1 MPSKAITDRA
11 APGPGPGGDWRRG
24 DEEAPSLMR
33 EDQPTFART
42 VALLGAMLIIIVG
55 VGLYYNRFATAWA
68 SFWIAVGLAGMLFHA
83 AFDADVQIRRLYGL
97 LAGLGLAVGVGMT
110 LWSFWHTGAYLL
122 HGLIAMTLAL
132 AFGLGFLRNET
143 DLDIRKVAGF
153 VVLGTGGVLAVVGLL
168 GGTLKGSFLLP
179 TGLLLALVGLMYLAA
194 FVRTHG
200 ISDDLGYYAGLGI
213 GGVGLLFFL
222 IALVRSLMPFL
233 FSVGWDAYYFMP
245 AGLLLMGLGLLYG
258 AVSLLLCSD
267 ATLVV
272 LTRRELGAFFFSP
285 VAYLV
290 LLGFIIGC
298 WLAFVQF
305 FSLIV
310 RATNERSGV
319 FEPIVQYYMFSL
331 IPVLVNL
338 FIPSVL
344 TMRLLSEE
352 KRSGTLEVLLTAPV
366 NEPAVVL
373 SKFLAGWVLFLT
385 IWVPFGLYLLAIPM
399 AGGNVFDYKPLISF
413 YVALAVSGAAFIS
426 VGLFFS
432 SLTGNQ
438 IVSAVF
444 TFVAMLGFTA
454 CYLVRDMFPGDSPW
468 RSVFLHMSYL
478 NWWLN
483 ALEGQLDPKPLLFFL
498 SVTVFFLFAT
508 VKVLEARKWK

>member
-1 MPSKAITDRA
+1 MPSKAITERP
-11 APGPGPGGDWRRG
+11 APGPEPGGDWRR

-42 VALLGAMLIIIVG
+42 VGLVGAALVIIIG
-55 VGLYYNRFATAWA
+55 VGLYYNRFTMAWA

-83 AFDADVQIRRLYGL
+83 AFDADTQVRRLYAL
-97 LAGLGLAVGVGMT
+97 FAGLCLAVGVGMT
-110 LWSFWHTGAYLL
+110 LWSFWHAGPYLL
-122 HGLIAMTLAL
+122 AGLILMTLAL
-132 AFGLGFLRNET
+132 AFGLAFLRNET
-143 DLDIRKVAGF
+143 DVDLRKVAGF
-153 VVLGTGGVLAVVGLL
+153 VVLGAGGVLAVVGLL

-179 TGLLLALVGLMYLAA
+179 TGLLLALLGLMYLAA
-194 FVRTHG
+194 FVRVHG
-200 ISDDLGYYAGLGI
+200 ISDDLGFYAGLGI
-213 GGVGLLFFL
+213 GGVGLLFFT
-222 IALVRSLMPFL
+222 IALVRSLLPFL
-233 FSVGWDAYYFMP
+233 FSVGWDAYYFIP
-245 AGLLLMGLGLLYG
+245 AGMLLVGVGLLYA

-267 ATLVV
+267 ATLAV

-290 LLGFIIGC
+290 LLGFICGC
-298 WLAFVQF
+298 WLAFVRF
-305 FSLIV
+305 FGEIV
-310 RATNERSGV
+310 DPTRARSGL
-319 FEPIVQYYMFSL
+319 FEPIVRIYLISF

-366 NEPAVVL
+366 NEPVVVL

-385 IWVPFGLYLLAIPM
+385 IWVPLGLYLLAIPM

-413 YVALAVSGAAFIS
+413 YVALAVAGAAFIS

-454 CYLVRDMFPGDSPW
+454 CALVRDNFPGDSAW
-468 RSVFLHMSYL
+468 RSVFLHMSYVD
-478 NWWLN
+478 WWWT
-483 ALEGQLDPKPLLFFL
+483 AGEGQLDPKPLLFFA

-508 VKVLEARKWK
+508 VKVLESRKWA